1 MCAQSGP
8 KPLTK
13 TELIRRLAEKTGADK
28 KVVGQLIKALEEEIQ
43 QALGPNGPG
52 VFALPGLVKIERKLI
67 PARPAKT
74 GVPNPFR
81 PGELRDIPA
90 RPATHKVR
98 VRALKGLKQM
108 VQTPAAP
115 SETET
120 PGA

>member
-108 VQTPAAP
+108 VQTPPAP

>member
-8 KPLTK
+8 KPLSK
-13 TELIRRLAEKTGADK
+13 TELIRRLAETTGIDR
-28 KVVGQLIKALEEEIQ
+28 KVVGQLMKALEEEMQ
-43 QALGPNGPG
+43 RALGPEGPG

-90 RPATHKVR
+90 RPAMHKVR
-98 VRALKGLKQM
+98 VRALKALKQM
-108 VQTPAAP
+108 VQQTPAPP
-115 SETET
+115 SE
-120 PGA
+120 G

>member
-1 MCAQSGP
+1 MCAQSGS
-8 KPLTK
+8 KPLSK
-13 TELIRRLAEKTGADK
+13 TELIRRLAEKTGVDR
-28 KVVGQLIKALEEEIQ
+28 KVVGQLMKALEEEIQ
-43 QALGPNGPG
+43 QALGPNGAG

-90 RPATHKVR
+90 RPAMHKVR

-108 VQTPAAP
+108 VQAP
-115 SETET
+115 PPPPPE
-120 PGA
+120 G

>member
-8 KPLTK
+8 KPLSK
-13 TELIRRLAEKTGADK
+13 TELVRRLAETTGVEK
-28 KVVGQLIKALEEEIQ
+28 KVVGQIINALEAEMQ
-43 QALGPNGPG
+43 KALGPEGPG
-52 VFALPGLVKIERKLI
+52 VFALPGLVKIERKLV

-98 VRALKGLKQM
+98 VRALKALKQM

-115 SETET
+115 SE
-120 PGA
+120 G

>member
-13 TELIRRLAEKTGADK
+13 TELIRRLAEKTGADR

-108 VQTPAAP
+108 VQTPPAP